1 MDKECIE
8 MIVGIIEIASAI
20 LVLIGASMGL
30 SALNKWKEKQ
40 FNATFSFYS
49 RLKTKLKLIYD
60 IFTDPNYRNILFDR
74 MLPQSLRSKD
84 PGVFS
89 PMKPI
94 IVQKLSELAD
104 GTIDFLMAEN
114 NQMPISEKW
123 NEQLGHLLEFLQD
136 CGSLKDDVFFKWT
149 ERKDDETDAYYKLHS
164 ENLDSII
171 KDIET
176 RQTELTKKYLKK
188 VKSKTA
194 RKSTSSDT

>member
-176 RQTELTKKYLKK
+176 RQAELTKKYLKK

>member
-1 MDKECIE
+1 

-123 NEQLGHLLEFLQD
+123 NEQPGHLLEFLQD

>member
-1 MDKECIE
+1 

>member
-188 VKSKTA
+188 
-194 RKSTSSDT
+194 